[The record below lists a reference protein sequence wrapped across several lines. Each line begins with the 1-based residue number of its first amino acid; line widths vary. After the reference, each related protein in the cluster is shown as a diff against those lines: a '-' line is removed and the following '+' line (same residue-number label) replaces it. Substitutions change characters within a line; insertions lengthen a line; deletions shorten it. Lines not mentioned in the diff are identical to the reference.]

1 MFWGYRPP
9 SATTAL
15 ATLGIL
21 GHSSRPLDRQRRY
34 RSPDLSLLSHKL
46 VIQKNPTLGF
56 IFGTIYCSFRLT
68 PCKGLINLPLDTL
81 NDIPADEC
89 INSLF
94 SVREFESI
102 KE

>member
-1 MFWGYRPP
+1 MSWDYRPP

-15 ATLGIL
+15 STLGIL
-21 GHSSRPLDRQRRY
+21 EHSSRFLDRQRRY

-46 VIQKNPTLGF
+46 VIQKNPTLRS
-56 IFGTIYCSFRLT
+56 IFGTSYCSFHLT

-81 NDIPADEC
+81 NDIPTDEC
-89 INSLF
+89 INTLF
-94 SVREFESI
+94 SVREIGSI